1 MKGKRWF
8 LVGFLILAVS
18 IIVTSCIL
26 WPERKTSTPTPD
38 PRRTYS
44 MEYDYMVS
52 YDVFTITG
60 QQRAEAAFSAANTD
74 LAIHFSDVIIPAEMW
89 PYDSLGYYYDDY
101 WDTVFIPG
109 TGTRLRYKSYLI
121 GIQDAWGKP
130 PQPGGG
136 VLIGETRGGRME
148 GVAHSI
154 IFVQAIRDAYGGD
167 QNMESKTTI
176 HEMGHIRAID
186 SHLCDTTN
194 IYIMNPDHNDS
205 SCVMGQGK
213 IATCTGQDLSI
224 NPHFC
229 PICIDKV
236 KKVSW

>member
-1 MKGKRWF
+1 MKRKRWF
-8 LVGFLILAVS
+8 LVGFLILS
-18 IIVTSCIL
+18 TLFMETSCWL
-26 WPERKTSTPTPD
+26 TATRKTHAPTPD

-44 MEYDYMVS
+44 MEYDHMLT
-52 YDVFTITG
+52 YDVFAYPG

-74 LAIHFSDVIIPAEMW
+74 LAIHFSDIIVPAVMW
-89 PYDSLGYYYDDY
+89 PYDSVQYYYDDY
-101 WDTVFIPG
+101 WTQVAG
-109 TGTRLRYKSYLI
+109 RLVYKTYMI
-121 GIQDAWGKP
+121 AIMDAWDKP

-154 IFVQAIRDAYGGD
+154 IFVQAIRDVYGGD

-176 HEMGHIRAID
+176 HEIGHMRAIA
-186 SHLCDTTN
+186 SELCDEN
-194 IYIMNPDHNDS
+194 GVFMNPDHNDS

-213 IATCTGQDLSI
+213 IATCTDKDLSI

-229 PICIDKV
+229 PMCIDKI